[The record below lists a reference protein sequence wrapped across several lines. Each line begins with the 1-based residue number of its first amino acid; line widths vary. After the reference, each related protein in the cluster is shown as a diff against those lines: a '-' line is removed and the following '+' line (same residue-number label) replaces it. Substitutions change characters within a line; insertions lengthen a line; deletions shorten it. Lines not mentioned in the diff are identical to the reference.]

1 MGERKHSYLVFHTNN
16 TSKKTYN
23 IKMSEVKDLKG
34 LDVMQA
40 YELNEMAKH
49 ALLGIERTAF
59 NYLVNEPWLRASD
72 YVALYDRFG
81 VVRWGMPVDQLYDQQ
96 KHFI

>member
-16 TSKKTYN
+16 TSFETDN

-40 YELNEMAKH
+40 YELDEMAKL
-49 ALLGIERTAF
+49 ALLGIKRTAF
-59 NYLVNEPWLRASD
+59 DYLVDEPWLQASD

-81 VVRWGMPVDQLYDQQ
+81 NVRWGMPVDQLYDQM
-96 KHFI
+96 KIFI

>member
-1 MGERKHSYLVFHTNN
+1 MDERKHGYLVFHTNN
-16 TSKKTYN
+16 TSLKTYN

-34 LDVMQA
+34 LDVMQV
-40 YELNEMAKH
+40 YELDEMAKH
-49 ALLGIERTAF
+49 ALLGIKRTAF

-81 VVRWGMPVDQLYDQQ
+81 DVRWGMPVDQLYEQQ
-96 KHFI
+96 KHII